1 MFINIQTFFF
11 DTGIDTQTMKF
22 LDAIEQ
28 GKSAGCCPEVDHE
41 DTKQLCTEEAPAE
54 AVEGTIC
61 G

>member
-1 MFINIQTFFF
+1 MFINIQTLFF
-11 DTGIDTQTMKF
+11 DTAIDTQAVKF

-28 GKSAGCCPEVDHE
+28 GESAGCCPEVDHE
-41 DTKQLCTEEAPAE
+41 DTKQLSAEEAPAE